1 MAESIVRLRVESQ
14 EFESKLKRAS
24 QELLAMAENARR
36 TGATFAI
43 ADKEELAFVSSLG
56 QLQTS
61 ARSAKGSIAEMTKA
75 FQDLSMHY
83 RSLTD
88 EEKAAPY
95 GQELKKSL
103 EQLQNRINDGKQALG
118 EINGTIGESKN
129 KTDILSGAV
138 EDLAGKFGLSVPK
151 LGAMSV
157 AIAGVT
163 GALKVAKDAFFA
175 SEANLDEWGRTVD
188 ASKAVYEGF
197 LTSLNTG
204 DISGFLQRI
213 DQIISAAREAYDE
226 LDRLGTQRTIDSPRL
241 NAQRAENERFRAML
255 RTGRYIAPTDGR
267 KATMKEGQLLTK
279 SQLDNI
285 SRMLENGMKNVNNIT
300 KSEIQQIRASI
311 NALYKKEAINLG
323 MSLSEFK
330 KGTSS
335 MSALDERIAGYNN
348 YVKTQRDID
357 MAKRSVAIASAEGLT
372 VDEKTYAKARQTNPY
387 ERYKAWGVFK
397 DSGDTMTQITELVT
411 QMTNLQTQ
419 VTNTTAQGYRNINR
433 VEGITVGGG
442 RSGGGGGR
450 VGTSVPDVV
459 IDPLAGIKFQ
469 QTEFDGGVMSSEF
482 NSMVTELAAKYFK
495 QTFDESIR
503 NMDTETVKSLMQ
515 TTETVNDVF
524 KNVDM
529 NKPAP
534 MKQDNGDTKEKTKE
548 TDEIGK
554 AAKAFGAMNNI
565 MGALQNMGVKVPE
578 GLQKAMNVMQ
588 SLISAIQSVQTIVQ
602 MFSTSSQAANTA
614 AVTANTGAL
623 IAMQGA
629 MAANTTINAI
639 PFLAG
644 GGVAG
649 QVVNSKRF
657 AHGGMVVNS
666 KRFAYGGMVV
676 NSKRFAHGG
685 MVANSNRFAYGGIVS
700 GISKRAANGFVG
712 GNNYSGDLIPIAV
725 NSGEL
730 ILNRAQQGN
739 IASQLTQGSG
749 IANLSLE
756 KVITGEDIRIVLNNN
771 KRRRSRGE
779 YL

>member
-24 QELLAMAENARR
+24 QELLAMADNARR

-103 EQLQNRINDGKQALG
+103 EQLQNRINDGKKALG

-138 EDLAGKFGLSVPK
+138 GELAGKFGLSVPK

-175 SEANLDEWGRTVD
+175 SEANIDEWGRTVD

-267 KATMKEGQLLTK
+267 KATMKEGQLLTQ
-279 SQLDNI
+279 SQLNNI

-372 VDEKTYAKARQTNPY
+372 VDEKTYEKARQTNPY

-397 DSGDTMTQITELVT
+397 DSGETMTKITELVT

-419 VTNTTAQGYRNINR
+419 VTNSTAQGYRNINR

-442 RSGGGGGR
+442 RSGGRSGGG
-450 VGTSVPDVV
+450 GTPAPDVV

-469 QTEFDGGVMSSEF
+469 QTQFDGGVMNSEF
-482 NSMVTELAAKYFK
+482 GAMVTELAAKYFK

-503 NMDTETVKSLMQ
+503 NMDSETVKSLMQ

-524 KNVDM
+524 KNVDI
-529 NKPAP
+529 NKPMPLDRERDKADDK
-534 MKQDNGDTKEKTKE
+534 KQSRQDSDISKL
-548 TDEIGK
+548 
-554 AAKAFGAMNNI
+554 AKGV
-565 MGALQNMGVKVPE
+565 GALSNIAGAFQNMGVELPQ
-578 GLQKAMNVMQ
+578 GLTKTISVIQ
-588 SLISAIQSVQTIVQ
+588 SLITVVQSVQTLISV
-602 MFSTSSQAANTA
+602 FSTSSQTANTA
-614 AVTANTGAL
+614 AVTASTVATTAL
-623 IAMQGA
+623 TSAMW
-629 MAANTTINAI
+629 ANVGTSWI
-639 PFLAG
+639 P
-644 GGVAG
+644 
-649 QVVNSKRF
+649 F
-657 AHGGMVVNS
+657 AHGGI
-666 KRFAYGGMVV
+666 AG
-676 NSKRFAHGG
+676 H
-685 MVANSNRFAYGGIVS
+685 
-700 GISKRAANGFVG
+700 AANGFIG
-712 GNNYSGDLIPIAV
+712 GNNYSGDMLPIAV

-739 IASQLTQGSG
+739 LASQLSG
-749 IANLSLE
+749 MGMSAMRLSC
-756 KVITGEDIRIVLNNN
+756 KVNAKEMEFILNHQASDT
-771 KRRRSRGE
+771 SRGR
-779 YL
+779 YLTSKRNR

>member
-24 QELLAMAENARR
+24 QELLAMADNARR

-103 EQLQNRINDGKQALG
+103 EQLQNRINDGKKALG

-138 EDLAGKFGLSVPK
+138 NELAGKFGLSVPK

-241 NAQRAENERFRAML
+241 NAQRAENERFRAIL

-267 KATMKEGQLLTK
+267 APTMKEGKVLTQTQLETV
-279 SQLDNI
+279 
-285 SRMLENGMKNVNNIT
+285 SRMLENGMKNVNNIM
-300 KSEIQQIRASI
+300 KSEIQQTRTAI
-311 NALYKKEAINLG
+311 NALYKKEAANLG

-330 KGTSS
+330 KGTSR
-335 MSALDERIAGYNN
+335 MAALDERIAGYNK
-348 YVKTQRDID
+348 YEKTQRDID

-372 VDEKTYAKARQTNPY
+372 VDEKTYEKARQTNPY

-397 DSGDTMTQITELVT
+397 DSGETMTKITELVT

-419 VTNTTAQGYRNINR
+419 VTTTTAQGYRNINR

-442 RSGGGGGR
+442 RSGR
-450 VGTSVPDVV
+450 VGTPAPDVV

-503 NMDTETVKSLMQ
+503 TMDSETVKSLMQ

-524 KNVDM
+524 KNVAM

-534 MKQDNGDTKEKTKE
+534 KKQDNGDTKEKTKE

-657 AHGGMVVNS
+657 A
-666 KRFAYGGMVV
+666 
-676 NSKRFAHGG
+676 
-685 MVANSNRFAYGGIVS
+685 YGGIVS

>member
-24 QELLAMAENARR
+24 QELLAMADNARR

-103 EQLQNRINDGKQALG
+103 EQLQNRINDGKKALG

-241 NAQRAENERFRAML
+241 KAQRAENERFRAML

-372 VDEKTYAKARQTNPY
+372 VDEKTYEKARQKNPY

-397 DSGDTMTQITELVT
+397 DSGETMTKITELVT

-450 VGTSVPDVV
+450 VDTPAPDVV

-469 QTEFDGGVMSSEF
+469 QTEFDGGVMNSEF
-482 NSMVTELAAKYFK
+482 GAMVTELAAKYFK

-503 NMDTETVKSLMQ
+503 NMDSETVKSLMQ

-524 KNVDM
+524 KNVDI
-529 NKPAP
+529 NKPEP
-534 MKQDNGDTKEKTKE
+534 KKQDNGDTKEKTKE
-548 TDEIGK
+548 TDEISK

-602 MFSTSSQAANTA
+602 MFATSSQAANTA

-644 GGVAG
+644 GGVVG

-657 AHGGMVVNS
+657 A
-666 KRFAYGGMVV
+666 F
-676 NSKRFAHGG
+676 
-685 MVANSNRFAYGGIVS
+685 GGIVS

>member
-24 QELLAMAENARR
+24 QELLAMADNARR

-103 EQLQNRINDGKQALG
+103 EQLQNRINDGKKALG

-138 EDLAGKFGLSVPK
+138 NDLAGKFGLSVPK

-157 AIAGVT
+157 AISGVT

-279 SQLDNI
+279 AQLDNI

-300 KSEIQQIRASI
+300 KSEIQQIRTSI
-311 NALYKKEAINLG
+311 NALYKKEAVNLG
-323 MSLSEFK
+323 MSLTEFK

-335 MSALDERIAGYNN
+335 MTALDERIAGYNN
-348 YVKTQRDID
+348 YVKTQREID

-450 VGTSVPDVV
+450 VGGTPAPDVV

-469 QTEFDGGVMSSEF
+469 QTGFDGGVMNSEF
-482 NSMVTELAAKYFK
+482 GAMVTELAAKYFK

-503 NMDTETVKSLMQ
+503 NMDSETVKSLMQ

-534 MKQDNGDTKEKTKE
+534 VDRDRDKADDKKQGRQDNDISKL
-548 TDEIGK
+548 
-554 AAKAFGAMNNI
+554 AKGV
-565 MGALQNMGVKVPE
+565 GALSN
-578 GLQKAMNVMQ
+578 
-588 SLISAIQSVQTIVQ
+588 ITSAIQGLGMELPEELTRTVAMIQALMSVIQGVQAIIQVFGSTTQTANTVALGLNTGALGALTAT
-602 MFSTSSQAANTA
+602 MSANTA
-614 AVTANTGAL
+614 ANV
-623 IAMQGA
+623 
-629 MAANTTINAI
+629 I
-639 PFLAG
+639 PFLA
-644 GGVAG
+644 
-649 QVVNSKRF
+649 
-657 AHGGMVVNS
+657 HGGIAGKVVNS

-676 NSKRFAHGG
+676 NSQ
-685 MVANSNRFAYGGIVS
+685 RFAYGGQVS
-700 GISKRAANGFVG
+700 GISKRAADGFVG

-739 IASQLTQGSG
+739 LASQLSG
-749 IANLSLE
+749 MGLGAIEVYGRIS
-756 KVITGEDIRIVLNNN
+756 GEDINLSS
-771 KRRRSRGE
+771 RRRHNRMVRSETTR
-779 YL
+779 

>member
-24 QELLAMAENARR
+24 QELLAMADNARR

-61 ARSAKGSIAEMTKA
+61 ARSPKGSIAEMTKA

-103 EQLQNRINDGKQALG
+103 EQLQNRINDGKKALG

-138 EDLAGKFGLSVPK
+138 EGLAGKFGLSVPK

-267 KATMKEGQLLTK
+267 KATMKEGQLLTQ

-300 KSEIQQIRASI
+300 KSEIQQIRTSI
-311 NALYKKEAINLG
+311 NALYKKEAVNLG
-323 MSLSEFK
+323 MSLTEFK

-335 MSALDERIAGYNN
+335 MTALDERIEGYNK
-348 YVKTQRDID
+348 YEKTQREID

-372 VDEKTYAKARQTNPY
+372 VDEKTYAKARQTNPF

-419 VTNTTAQGYRNINR
+419 VTNSTAQGYRNINR

-442 RSGGGGGR
+442 RSGGGGGG
-450 VGTSVPDVV
+450 VGNVTPAPDLNK
-459 IDPLAGIKFQ
+459 IAF
-469 QTEFDGGVMSSEF
+469 
-482 NSMVTELAAKYFK
+482 
-495 QTFDESIR
+495 
-503 NMDTETVKSLMQ
+503 NMDEKFNGGMLQDEINGVIADKVSVALGEVIKSDLKNMDPEQ
-515 TTETVNDVF
+515 LKAMLQGTETVNDVF
-524 KNVDM
+524 KNANMSQVRTTED
-529 NKPAP
+529 NKQGR
-534 MKQDNGDTKEKTKE
+534 QDNDITRL
-548 TDEIGK
+548 
-554 AAKAFGAMNNI
+554 AKGV
-565 MGALQNMGVKVPE
+565 GALSNITGDFQSMGMKLPE
-578 GLQKAMNVMQ
+578 ELTKTMSMVQALMSV
-588 SLISAIQSVQTIVQ
+588 IQGVQTVIQV
-602 MFSTSSQAANTA
+602 FGSTTQ
-614 AVTANTGAL
+614 TANTVALGLNTGAISAL
-623 IAMQGA
+623 TTSIGT
-629 MAANTTINAI
+629 NTATNFI
-639 PFLAG
+639 PF
-644 GGVAG
+644 
-649 QVVNSKRF
+649 F
-657 AHGGMVVNS
+657 AHGGL
-666 KRFAYGGMVV
+666 AG
-676 NSKRFAHGG
+676 
-685 MVANSNRFAYGGIVS
+685 
-700 GISKRAANGFVG
+700 RAANGFVG
-712 GNNYSGDLIPIAV
+712 GNNYSGDMLPIAV

-739 IASQLTQGSG
+739 LASQLSG
-749 IANLSLE
+749 MGLGAIEVYGRVS
-756 KVITGEDIRIVLNNN
+756 GEDIILSS
-771 KRRRSRGE
+771 RRRNNRMVRSE
-779 YL
+779 STK

>member
-61 ARSAKGSIAEMTKA
+61 ARSARGSIAEMTKA

-103 EQLQNRINDGKQALG
+103 EQLQNRINDGKKALG
-118 EINGTIGESKN
+118 EINGSIGESKN

-138 EDLAGKFGLSVPK
+138 GELAGKFGLSVPK

-175 SEANLDEWGRTVD
+175 SEANIDEWGRTVD

-213 DQIISAAREAYDE
+213 DQIISAARKAYDE

-255 RTGRYIAPTDGR
+255 RTGRYIAPTDGQ
-267 KATMKEGQLLTK
+267 TPVMKEGQVLTQT
-279 SQLDNI
+279 QLENV
-285 SRMLENGMKNVNNIT
+285 SRRLENGMKTVNNIT
-300 KSEIQQIRASI
+300 KSEIQQIRTSI
-311 NALYKKEAINLG
+311 NALYKKEAVNLG
-323 MSLSEFK
+323 MSLTEFK

-335 MSALDERIAGYNN
+335 MTALDERIAGYNN
-348 YVKTQRDID
+348 YVKTQREIET
-357 MAKRSVAIASAEGLT
+357 AKKSVAYASVNNIEI
-372 VDEKTYAKARQTNPY
+372 DEKTYAKAQQTNPY
-387 ERYKAWGVFK
+387 AKYKAWGVFK
-397 DSGDTMTQITELVT
+397 DDGETMTKITELVT
-411 QMTNLQTQ
+411 QMSSLQTQ
-419 VTNTTAQGYRNINR
+419 NYSQTQSAYRSINR

-442 RSGGGGGR
+442 RGGGGG
-450 VGTSVPDVV
+450 TTASNVV
-459 IDPLAGIKFQ
+459 INPLGGYNFKELDFNGGMLPDEINGQIAEKVSVALSEVIKKDLQ
-469 QTEFDGGVMSSEF
+469 
-482 NSMVTELAAKYFK
+482 
-495 QTFDESIR
+495 
-503 NMDTETVKSLMQ
+503 NMDPEKLKAMLQGTETGS
-515 TTETVNDVF
+515 NVF
-524 KNVDM
+524 KNANMSQVRNTDD
-529 NKPAP
+529 K
-534 MKQDNGDTKEKTKE
+534 KQGRQDNDISKM
-548 TDEIGK
+548 
-554 AAKAFGAMNNI
+554 AKGV
-565 MGALQNMGVKVPE
+565 GALANIAGAFQSMGVELPE
-578 GLQKAMNVMQ
+578 SLTKTISVIQ
-588 SLISAIQSVQTIVQ
+588 SLITVVQGVQTLISV
-602 MFSTSSQAANTA
+602 FSTGSQTANTA
-614 AVTANTGAL
+614 AVTASTVATTAL
-623 IAMQGA
+623 TTAMW
-629 MAANTTINAI
+629 ANVGTNFI
-639 PFLAG
+639 PFFSH

-649 QVVNSKRF
+649 
-657 AHGGMVVNS
+657 H
-666 KRFAYGGMVV
+666 
-676 NSKRFAHGG
+676 
-685 MVANSNRFAYGGIVS
+685 
-700 GISKRAANGFVG
+700 AANGFIG
-712 GNNYSGDLIPIAV
+712 GNNYSGDMLPIAV

-739 IASQLTQGSG
+739 LASQLSG
-749 IANLSLE
+749 VGMSAMRLSC
-756 KVITGEDIRIVLNNN
+756 KVNAKDMEFILNHHASDT
-771 KRRRSRGE
+771 SRGR
-779 YL
+779 YLTSKRNR

>member
-1 MAESIVRLRVESQ
+1 MTTTGG
-14 EFESKLKRAS
+14 
-24 QELLAMAENARR
+24 R
-36 TGATFAI
+36 TG
-43 ADKEELAFVSSLG
+43 
-56 QLQTS
+56 
-61 ARSAKGSIAEMTKA
+61 
-75 FQDLSMHY
+75 
-83 RSLTD
+83 
-88 EEKAAPY
+88 
-95 GQELKKSL
+95 
-103 EQLQNRINDGKQALG
+103 
-118 EINGTIGESKN
+118 
-129 KTDILSGAV
+129 
-138 EDLAGKFGLSVPK
+138 
-151 LGAMSV
+151 
-157 AIAGVT
+157 
-163 GALKVAKDAFFA
+163 
-175 SEANLDEWGRTVD
+175 
-188 ASKAVYEGF
+188 
-197 LTSLNTG
+197 
-204 DISGFLQRI
+204 
-213 DQIISAAREAYDE
+213 
-226 LDRLGTQRTIDSPRL
+226 
-241 NAQRAENERFRAML
+241 
-255 RTGRYIAPTDGR
+255 
-267 KATMKEGQLLTK
+267 
-279 SQLDNI
+279 
-285 SRMLENGMKNVNNIT
+285 
-300 KSEIQQIRASI
+300 
-311 NALYKKEAINLG
+311 
-323 MSLSEFK
+323 
-330 KGTSS
+330 
-335 MSALDERIAGYNN
+335 
-348 YVKTQRDID
+348 
-357 MAKRSVAIASAEGLT
+357 
-372 VDEKTYAKARQTNPY
+372 
-387 ERYKAWGVFK
+387 
-397 DSGDTMTQITELVT
+397 
-411 QMTNLQTQ
+411 
-419 VTNTTAQGYRNINR
+419 
-433 VEGITVGGG
+433 GGG
-442 RSGGGGGR
+442 RSGGGGG
-450 VGTSVPDVV
+450 GTPAPDVV

-529 NKPAP
+529 NKPEP
-534 MKQDNGDTKEKTKE
+534 KKQDNGDTKEKAKE

-657 AHGGMVVNS
+657 AHGGMV
-666 KRFAYGGMVV
+666 
-676 NSKRFAHGG
+676 
-685 MVANSNRFAYGGIVS
+685 ANSNRFAYGGIVS

>member
-24 QELLAMAENARR
+24 QELLAMADNARR

-103 EQLQNRINDGKQALG
+103 EQLQNRINDGKKALG

-138 EDLAGKFGLSVPK
+138 GELAGKFGLSVPK

-175 SEANLDEWGRTVD
+175 SEANIDEWGRTVD

-255 RTGRYIAPTDGR
+255 RTGRYLAPTDGR
-267 KATMKEGQLLTK
+267 KATMKEGQVLTK
-279 SQLDNI
+279 TQLETV

-300 KSEIQQIRASI
+300 KSEIQQIRTSI
-311 NALYKKEAINLG
+311 NALYKKEAVNLG
-323 MSLSEFK
+323 MSLTEFK

-335 MSALDERIAGYNN
+335 MTALDERIEGYNK
-348 YVKTQRDID
+348 YEKTQREIN

-372 VDEKTYAKARQTNPY
+372 VDEKTYEKARQRNPY

-397 DSGDTMTQITELVT
+397 DSGETMTKITELVT

-442 RSGGGGGR
+442 RSGGGGGGGGGR
-450 VGTSVPDVV
+450 GGTPAPDVV

-469 QTEFDGGVMSSEF
+469 QTEFDGGVMNSEF
-482 NSMVTELAAKYFK
+482 SSMVTELAAKYFK

-503 NMDTETVKSLMQ
+503 NMDSETVKSLMQ

-529 NKPAP
+529 NKPEPLDRDRDKADD
-534 MKQDNGDTKEKTKE
+534 KKQGRQDNDISKL
-548 TDEIGK
+548 
-554 AAKAFGAMNNI
+554 AKGV
-565 MGALQNMGVKVPE
+565 GALSN
-578 GLQKAMNVMQ
+578 
-588 SLISAIQSVQTIVQ
+588 ITSAIQGLGMKLPEELTRTVAIIQSLMSIIQGVQAIIQV
-602 MFSTSSQAANTA
+602 FGSTTQ
-614 AVTANTGAL
+614 TANTVALGLNTGAIGAL
-623 IAMQGA
+623 TAA
-629 MAANTTINAI
+629 MAANTTANVI
-639 PFLAG
+639 PFLA
-644 GGVAG
+644 
-649 QVVNSKRF
+649 
-657 AHGGMVVNS
+657 HGGIAGKVVNS
-666 KRFAYGGMVV
+666 KRFAYGGQ
-676 NSKRFAHGG
+676 
-685 MVANSNRFAYGGIVS
+685 VS
-700 GISKRAANGFVG
+700 GISKRAADGFVG

-739 IASQLTQGSG
+739 LASQLSG
-749 IANLSLE
+749 MGLGAIEVYGRIS
-756 KVITGEDIRIVLNNN
+756 GEDINLSS
-771 KRRRSRGE
+771 RRRHNRMVRSETTR
-779 YL
+779 

>member
-24 QELLAMAENARR
+24 QELLAMADNARR

-103 EQLQNRINDGKQALG
+103 EQLQNRINDGKKALG

-175 SEANLDEWGRTVD
+175 SEANIDEWGRTVD

-267 KATMKEGQLLTK
+267 TATMKEGQLLTQ

-311 NALYKKEAINLG
+311 NALYKKEATNLG

-348 YVKTQRDID
+348 YIKTQRDID

-372 VDEKTYAKARQTNPY
+372 VDEKTYEKARQTNPY

-397 DSGDTMTQITELVT
+397 DSGETMTKITELVT
-411 QMTNLQTQ
+411 QMYNLQTQ

-442 RSGGGGGR
+442 RSGR
-450 VGTSVPDVV
+450 VGTPAPDVV

-503 NMDTETVKSLMQ
+503 NMDSETVKSLMQ

-534 MKQDNGDTKEKTKE
+534 NKQDDTKEKTKE

-565 MGALQNMGVKVPE
+565 MGALQNMGIKVPE

-602 MFSTSSQAANTA
+602 MFSTSSQAANTV
-614 AVTANTGAL
+614 AVNANTGAL

-629 MAANTTINAI
+629 LAANTTINAI

-649 QVVNSKRF
+649 
-657 AHGGMVVNS
+657 MV
-666 KRFAYGGMVV
+666 A

-685 MVANSNRFAYGGIVS
+685 MVANSNRFAFGGIVS

>member
-61 ARSAKGSIAEMTKA
+61 ARSAKGLIAEMTKA

-103 EQLQNRINDGKQALG
+103 EQLQNRINDGKKALG

-138 EDLAGKFGLSVPK
+138 EELAGKFGLSVPK

-335 MSALDERIAGYNN
+335 MAALDERIAGYNN

-357 MAKRSVAIASAEGLT
+357 MAKRSVAIASADGLT
-372 VDEKTYAKARQTNPY
+372 VDEKTYEKARQRNPY

-397 DSGDTMTQITELVT
+397 DSGETMTKITELVT

-442 RSGGGGGR
+442 RSGGGGRG
-450 VGTSVPDVV
+450 GTPAPDVV

-469 QTEFDGGVMSSEF
+469 QTEFDGGVMNSEF
-482 NSMVTELAAKYFK
+482 GAMVTELAAKYFK

-503 NMDTETVKSLMQ
+503 NMDSETVKSLMQ

-529 NKPAP
+529 NKPEP
-534 MKQDNGDTKEKTKE
+534 KKQDNGDTKEKTKE

-602 MFSTSSQAANTA
+602 MFATSSQAANTA

-657 AHGGMVVNS
+657 A
-666 KRFAYGGMVV
+666 F
-676 NSKRFAHGG
+676 
-685 MVANSNRFAYGGIVS
+685 GGIVS

>member
-103 EQLQNRINDGKQALG
+103 EQLQNRINDGKKALG

-138 EDLAGKFGLSVPK
+138 NELAGKFGLSVPK

-175 SEANLDEWGRTVD
+175 SEANIDEWGRTVD

-213 DQIISAAREAYDE
+213 DQIVKAARDAYDE

-255 RTGRYIAPTDGR
+255 RTGRYIAPTDGQ
-267 KATMKEGQLLTK
+267 TPVMKEGQVLTQT
-279 SQLDNI
+279 QLENV
-285 SRMLENGMKNVNNIT
+285 SRRLENGMKTVNNIT
-300 KSEIQQIRASI
+300 KSEIQQIRTSI

-323 MSLSEFK
+323 MSLTEFK

-335 MSALDERIAGYNN
+335 MTALDERIAGYNN
-348 YVKTQRDID
+348 YVKTQREIET
-357 MAKRSVAIASAEGLT
+357 AKKSVAYASVNNIEI
-372 VDEKTYAKARQTNPY
+372 DEKTYAKAQQTNPY
-387 ERYKAWGVFK
+387 AKYKAWGVFK
-397 DSGDTMTQITELVT
+397 DSGETMTKITELVT
-411 QMTNLQTQ
+411 QMSSLQTQ
-419 VTNTTAQGYRNINR
+419 NYSQTQSAYRSINR
-433 VEGITVGGG
+433 VEGITVGGS
-442 RSGGGGGR
+442 RGGGGG
-450 VGTSVPDVV
+450 TTASNVV
-459 IDPLAGIKFQ
+459 INPL
-469 QTEFDGGVMSSEF
+469 GGYNFKELDF
-482 NSMVTELAAKYFK
+482 NGGML
-495 QTFDESIR
+495 
-503 NMDTETVKSLMQ
+503 
-515 TTETVNDVF
+515 
-524 KNVDM
+524 
-529 NKPAP
+529 P
-534 MKQDNGDTKEKTKE
+534 
-548 TDEIGK
+548 DEINGK
-554 AAKAFGAMNNI
+554 IAEKVSVALSEVIKKD
-565 MGALQNMGVKVPE
+565 LQNMDSEKLKTMLQGTDVSDIFKNANMSQVRNTDDKKQGRQDNDISKMAKGVGALANIAGAFQSMGVELPE
-578 GLQKAMNVMQ
+578 SLTKTISVIQ
-588 SLISAIQSVQTIVQ
+588 SLITVVQGVQTLISV
-602 MFSTSSQAANTA
+602 FSTGSQTANTA
-614 AVTANTGAL
+614 AVTASTVATTAL
-623 IAMQGA
+623 TTAMW
-629 MAANTTINAI
+629 ANVGTNFI
-639 PFLAG
+639 PFFSH

-649 QVVNSKRF
+649 
-657 AHGGMVVNS
+657 H
-666 KRFAYGGMVV
+666 
-676 NSKRFAHGG
+676 
-685 MVANSNRFAYGGIVS
+685 
-700 GISKRAANGFVG
+700 AANGFIG
-712 GNNYSGDLIPIAV
+712 GNNYSGDMLPIAV

-739 IASQLTQGSG
+739 LASQLSG
-749 IANLSLE
+749 VGMSAMKLSC
-756 KVITGEDIRIVLNNN
+756 KVNAKDMEFILNHHASDT
-771 KRRRSRGE
+771 SRGR
-779 YL
+779 YLTSKRNR

>member
-24 QELLAMAENARR
+24 QELLAMADNARR

-103 EQLQNRINDGKQALG
+103 EQLQNRINDGKKALG

-241 NAQRAENERFRAML
+241 NAQRTENERLRAML
-255 RTGRYIAPTDGR
+255 RTGRYIAPNDGR
-267 KATMKEGQLLTK
+267 TASMKEGQLLTPE
-279 SQLDNI
+279 QLDRI
-285 SRMLENGMKNVNNIT
+285 ARMLENGMKNVGDIT
-300 KSEIQQIRASI
+300 KSEILQIRASI
-311 NALYKKEAINLG
+311 NALYKKEATNLG
-323 MSLSEFK
+323 MSLTEFK

-335 MSALDERIAGYNN
+335 MAALDERIAGYNN
-348 YVKTQRDID
+348 YVKTQREIET
-357 MAKRSVAIASAEGLT
+357 AKKSVAYASAYDMEI
-372 VDEKTYAKARQTNPY
+372 DEKTFNKARQSNPY
-387 ERYKAWGVFK
+387 EQYKAWGVFK
-397 DSGDTMTQITELVT
+397 DSGDTMTKITELVT
-411 QMTNLQTQ
+411 QMSSLQTQ
-419 VTNTTAQGYRNINR
+419 NYNLTAQGYRNINR

-442 RSGGGGGR
+442 RSGR
-450 VGTSVPDVV
+450 VGTPAPDVV

-469 QTEFDGGVMSSEF
+469 QTEFDGGVMSGEF

-503 NMDTETVKSLMQ
+503 NMDSETVKSLMQ

-524 KNVDM
+524 KNVDI
-529 NKPAP
+529 NKPEP
-534 MKQDNGDTKEKTKE
+534 KKQDNGETKEKTKE

-629 MAANTTINAI
+629 LAANTTINAI

-649 QVVNSKRF
+649 KVVNSKRF
-657 AHGGMVVNS
+657 A
-666 KRFAYGGMVV
+666 F
-676 NSKRFAHGG
+676 
-685 MVANSNRFAYGGIVS
+685 GGIVS